1 MATQT
6 GWFRIGFLLTALAG
20 LCIVA
25 FRCYYV
31 PFSHDEVATFLFYIQ
46 PGKFIP
52 FYAHPDANGH
62 FLTSLSSWLC
72 FKVFGSS
79 TLALRIPNLAAFTIM
94 AFGVWKLC
102 SLFRSAV
109 NAAIF
114 SAFFLLS
121 WNFLAFF
128 ALCRGYGLSMALL
141 LPAFYW
147 FIKFLQSSRS
157 SDLLKFVLLSQL
169 ALSANLTLVAVLTV
183 LTGLSSLVFFRTK
196 KGPGLKD
203 ILIYLFQFS
212 LIYFWVRYGLYLK
225 EAGALYY
232 GAGESYW
239 QVTFVS
245 LMDTLFF
252 KSEILY
258 YLLLI
263 IFVGMSLFFFR
274 QLFKLGGEWMVRN
287 YFSISYLIFC
297 LLIIGFFLLKVLLK
311 VNYPED
317 RTGLFF
323 YVFFVSAFCFMFEE
337 IPHSYSLPG
346 LIVPVGLLIQ
356 CTSLLNFEYHP
367 WRVYETMP
375 QHFYDRLLQEQQ
387 QLDRPL
393 TVGGHRVREF
403 FYGFLNYNSPI
414 KINHMT
420 APEALQMNC
429 DYALAYRQDKP
440 WYNPYYEEIE
450 KEEQWGFRLLK
461 RKIPLERQ
469 LIFSQ
474 THHAP
479 LPGKFL
485 YSNLYEHNDTTFTST
500 DPLQADIDFSVGSTT
515 VPLNLYIVLQI
526 ESQKPE
532 EGSTFIR
539 VPLNLIRYDWNGIAH
554 QRISL
559 VSGNLPEKIKRIVIY
574 LWNIDQA
581 ETAFTIHSFNLYQL
595 HGKGVKEIS
604 KASI

>member
-1 MATQT
+1 
-6 GWFRIGFLLTALAG
+6 
-20 LCIVA
+20 
-25 FRCYYV
+25 
-31 PFSHDEVATFLFYIQ
+31 
-46 PGKFIP
+46 
-52 FYAHPDANGH
+52 
-62 FLTSLSSWLC
+62 
-72 FKVFGSS
+72 
-79 TLALRIPNLAAFTIM
+79 
-94 AFGVWKLC
+94 
-102 SLFRSAV
+102 
-109 NAAIF
+109 
-114 SAFFLLS
+114 
-121 WNFLAFF
+121 
-128 ALCRGYGLSMALL
+128 
-141 LPAFYW
+141 
-147 FIKFLQSSRS
+147 
-157 SDLLKFVLLSQL
+157 
-169 ALSANLTLVAVLTV
+169 
-183 LTGLSSLVFFRTK
+183 
-196 KGPGLKD
+196 
-203 ILIYLFQFS
+203 
-212 LIYFWVRYGLYLK
+212 
-225 EAGALYY
+225 
-232 GAGESYW
+232 
-239 QVTFVS
+239 
-245 LMDTLFF
+245 MDTLFF

-263 IFVGMSLFFFR
+263 IFVGMSLVFFR
-274 QLFKLGGEWMVRN
+274 QLFKLGGEWMLRS

-323 YVFFVSAFCFMFEE
+323 YVFFVTAFCFMLDE
-337 IPHSYSLPG
+337 IPHSYALLG
-346 LIVPVGLLIQ
+346 LFVPVGLLIQ
-356 CTSLLNFEYHP
+356 FISLLNFEYHP

-375 QHFYDRLLQEQQ
+375 QQFYTRLLQEQQ
-387 QLDRPL
+387 KLDRPL

-403 FYGFLNYNSPI
+403 FYGFLNYTSPL
-414 KINHMT
+414 KLNHMT

-440 WYNPYYEEIE
+440 WYAPYYEEIE
-450 KEEQWGFRLLK
+450 KEEQWGFRLLR
-461 RKIPLERQ
+461 RKIPLQRQ

-474 THHAP
+474 AQHAP

-500 DPLQADIDFSVGSTT
+500 EPLQADIEFSVGSTT

-581 ETAFTIHSFNLYQL
+581 ETTFTIHSFNLYQL